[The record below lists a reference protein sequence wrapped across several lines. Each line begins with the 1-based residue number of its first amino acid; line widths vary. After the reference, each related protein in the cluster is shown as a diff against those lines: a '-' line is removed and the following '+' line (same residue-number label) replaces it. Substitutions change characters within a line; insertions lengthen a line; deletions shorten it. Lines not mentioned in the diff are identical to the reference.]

1 MKFVIGDIHGEI
13 TKLRCLVENIL
24 KLNQNPEF
32 IFIGDYIDKGE
43 SAKKTIDFLIELKNK
58 YKCIFLEGNHEY
70 QWLNLTPDNNIEE
83 YLLKYGGN
91 LTIDSFP
98 GIESVFQMKNLLLNK
113 YKDFFNEMVSYWEN
127 EKFVITHS
135 GIPPNL
141 YSKKIADIEKK
152 LLLFNRYDFIKM
164 DRKFNGK
171 IIIFGHTGFYTPYYD
186 GVKIGLDTSACYL
199 ENQPITAFCLD
210 EEFFV
215 NSDNIK
221 LSLKDID
228 LTFCPNI
235 VRTKP
240 WRNYD

>member
-1 MKFVIGDIHGEI
+1 MKFVIGDIHAEI

-83 YLLKYGGN
+83 YLLKYGGH
-91 LTIDSFP
+91 LTIGSFP
-98 GIESVFQMKNLLLNK
+98 GIECVFQMKNLLLNK

>member
-141 YSKKIADIEKK
+141 HSKKIADIEKK

>member
-1 MKFVIGDIHGEI
+1 MKFVIGDIHGEF
-13 TKLRCLVENIL
+13 TKLKLLVENIQ
-24 KLNQNPEF
+24 KLNHNPEF

-43 SAKKTIDFLIELKNK
+43 SAKKTIDFLIELKNQ
-58 YKCIFLEGNHEY
+58 YQCVFLEGNHEY
-70 QWLNLTPDNNIEE
+70 QWLNLSAENNIEE
-83 YLLKYGGN
+83 YLLKYGGR

-98 GIESVFQMKNLLLNK
+98 DIENVFQMKNLFMNK
-113 YKDFFNEMVSYWEN
+113 YNDFFSEMVSYWEN

-135 GIPPNL
+135 GIPPNF
-141 YSKKIADIEKK
+141 YSKKIVDIEKK
-152 LLLFNRYDFIKM
+152 LFLFNRYDFIKM

-171 IIIFGHTGFYTPYYD
+171 IVVFGHTAFFTPYYD

-221 LSLKDID
+221 INLEDID
-228 LTFCPNI
+228 LNYCPNI